1 MRKLGIL
8 LLVLLVLS
16 LGWSTV
22 AFADDSPSVVNLE
35 NQHLQATV
43 VSNQVNLRSGPGENY
58 AIVAHAR
65 QGVRLPVFAMAGDI
79 NGWYEVEPTSGQKA
93 WVASWVVNV
102 AAAQQSNMLAPSK
115 STLYISVD
123 TSPGFFDRMS
133 DLYTV
138 MNGSSGGNG
147 LSLAFQ
153 GDIERMLSLLFN
165 NPLITAKQVRPWLGD
180 DVSIV
185 NLQCLSVTMSD
196 FLMSSALQET
206 PRPSVVILASI
217 IDPAGARAF
226 VTDTL
231 STGKMANAPKRSMTY
246 NGYSYTLLNDPT
258 AANFDADVPPVA
270 MGIVGD
276 HLVLTQGQT
285 SYEAIVD
292 VANGSP
298 SLGGSQNFQDVY
310 GGLVPGSFAKVYASP
325 GLYCPL
331 HESILYPALKNDLFA
346 NGQFAIPGVD
356 PNGTPEQIQQ
366 QLIALLDNT
375 FKGYGVGFRNTG
387 SSLTVDLVSG
397 INEQKLEE
405 LTGLPADQVKQIAD
419 DAGLSLFG
427 FLTPQTF
434 EALTW
439 GNLTNNFSTLRDV
452 SANTPQT
459 TFEQQTGLTSDVLDY
474 IDGSVTMG
482 YLDYPVFDAPTTD
495 TPAYFLM
502 VVESSDNSK
511 AATATQAL
519 IDAALKQPGSTLTT
533 RDFNGTQI
541 TRIDV
546 PGSTSAGK
554 IQPASSVK
562 GSLEAQVDLGKVIEF
577 ANIGNFTL
585 LTTGGNLELVIENGS
600 KTSSGLFTADWRLLA
615 GLPVD
620 TPTGNGT
627 SDAPFVAFLDIAGN
641 SVTGQ
646 SSHIKAAAIVT
657 PATSAGGS
665 SHITIICQISR

>member
-1 MRKLGIL
+1 
-8 LLVLLVLS
+8 
-16 LGWSTV
+16 
-22 AFADDSPSVVNLE
+22 
-35 NQHLQATV
+35 
-43 VSNQVNLRSGPGENY
+43 
-58 AIVAHAR
+58 
-65 QGVRLPVFAMAGDI
+65 
-79 NGWYEVEPTSGQKA
+79 
-93 WVASWVVNV
+93 
-102 AAAQQSNMLAPSK
+102 
-115 STLYISVD
+115 
-123 TSPGFFDRMS
+123 
-133 DLYTV
+133 
-138 MNGSSGGNG
+138 
-147 LSLAFQ
+147 
-153 GDIERMLSLLFN
+153 
-165 NPLITAKQVRPWLGD
+165 
-180 DVSIV
+180 
-185 NLQCLSVTMSD
+185 
-196 FLMSSALQET
+196 
-206 PRPSVVILASI
+206 
-217 IDPAGARAF
+217 
-226 VTDTL
+226 
-231 STGKMANAPKRSMTY
+231 
-246 NGYSYTLLNDPT
+246 
-258 AANFDADVPPVA
+258 
-270 MGIVGD
+270 D

-298 SLGGSQNFQDVY
+298 SLGQSQNFQDVY
-310 GGLVPGSFAKVYASP
+310 GGLVPNSFAKVYASP

-346 NGQFAIPGVD
+346 DGELAIPGVD

-366 QLIALLDNT
+366 QLIELLDNT

-397 INEQKLEE
+397 INEQKLQE
-405 LTGLPADQVKQIAD
+405 LTGLPADQIKKIAD

-459 TFEQQTGLTSDVLDY
+459 TFTQQTGLTSDVLNY
-474 IDGSVTMG
+474 IDGSITMG
-482 YLDYPVFDAPTTD
+482 YLDYPVFNDPTD
-495 TPAYFLM
+495 TPSYFLM
-502 VVESSDNSK
+502 VVESSDSTK

-519 IDAALKQPGSTLTT
+519 IDAALKQPGATQST

-562 GSLEAQVDLGKVIEF
+562 GSVESQAVDLGKVIEF

-600 KTSSGLFTADWRLLA
+600 KTSSGQFTPDWRLLA
-615 GLPVD
+615 GLPID
-620 TPTGNGT
+620 TPTGNGS
-627 SDAPFVAFLDIAGN
+627 SDAPFVAYLDVAGALAG
-641 SVTGQ
+641 GQ

-657 PATSAGGS
+657 PATGNGTS
-665 SHITIICQISR
+665 SRITIICKICRSSDTC

>member
-1 MRKLGIL
+1 MC
-8 LLVLLVLS
+8 
-16 LGWSTV
+16 LGWSSA
-22 AFADDSPSVVNLE
+22 AFADDSPTVVNLE

-43 VSNQVNLRSGPGENY
+43 VSSQVNLRSGPGENY
-58 AIVAHAR
+58 AIVARAR
-65 QGVRLPVFAMAGDI
+65 QGIRLPVLAMAGDV
-79 NGWYEVEPTSGQKA
+79 NGWYEVEASSSQKG

-102 AAAQQSNMLAPSK
+102 AAAEQSDSLAPAK

-123 TSPGFFDRMS
+123 TSPGFFNRMS

-138 MNGSSGGNG
+138 MNGANGGNG

-165 NPLITAKQVRPWLGD
+165 NPLITAQEVRPWLGN

-217 IDPAGARAF
+217 VDPAGAQAF
-226 VTDTL
+226 IQHTL
-231 STGKMANAPKRSMTY
+231 TTGTMANAPKRSMTY
-246 NGYSYTLLNDPT
+246 NGFNYTLLNDPT
-258 AANFDADVPPVA
+258 AANFNPDLPPVA

-276 HLVLTQGQT
+276 HMVLTQGQT

-310 GGLVPGSFAKVYASP
+310 GNLVPNSFAKVYASP

-346 NGQFAIPGVD
+346 NGQLAIPGVD

-366 QLIALLDNT
+366 QLIELLDNT

-387 SSLTVDLVSG
+387 SGLTVDLVSG

-405 LTGLPADQVKQIAD
+405 ITGLPADQLKQIVD
-419 DAGLSLFG
+419 DAGLNLFG

-459 TFEQQTGLTSDVLDY
+459 TFTQQTGMTSDVLNY
-474 IDGSVTMG
+474 IDGSITMG
-482 YLDYPVFDAPTTD
+482 YLDYPVFDDAATG
-495 TPAYFLM
+495 TPSYFLM
-502 VVESSDNSK
+502 VVESSDTTKS
-511 AATATQAL
+511 ATATQAL
-519 IDAALKQPGSTLTT
+519 IDTALKQPGATSST

-546 PGSTSAGK
+546 PGSQAAGK
-554 IQPASSVK
+554 IQPSSSAK
-562 GSLEAQVDLGKVIEF
+562 SADAGQATGDKVIEF
-577 ANIGNFTL
+577 ANIGTFTL
-585 LTTGGNLELVIENGS
+585 LTTGGNLELVITNGS
-600 KTSSGLFTADWRLLA
+600 QTSSGQFTPDWRLLA

-620 TPTGNGT
+620 TPSNGNA
-627 SDAPFVAFLDIAGN
+627 SDAPFVAYMDIAG
-641 SVTGQ
+641 SLAGGQ

-657 PATSAGGS
+657 PATGS
-665 SHITIICQISR
+665 QTSSRITIICKICRSSDTC